1 MENIK
6 LHKSDDPVSVIF
18 RSGPSEMHK
27 KILVLNIFF
36 KFQENVS
43 CKVCHYLKGS
53 WALVNDYFSRF
64 WR

>member
-53 WALVNDYFSRF
+53 
-64 WR
+64 